1 MDRRLLYPRHWPS
14 WLLVGAFCLI
24 GFLPFPLLW
33 ALGMGI
39 GQLGYFLAGTR
50 RHVAL
55 RNLAR
60 CFPDLTERTR
70 RRLAVRHF
78 GYLGVAACTQG
89 LVWVSSRRRLAR
101 IVKLR
106 HRERIDELLRNR
118 HNLILMV
125 PHFVGLEL
133 GGVAL
138 AALIRPGLY
147 MYQKI
152 RNPVIDDQMRRGR
165 SRFGAASIER
175 SDDLRRMI
183 REIRKG
189 APLFYLPDQDPGRRG
204 IFVPFCGIPTA
215 TVPMLSRFARL
226 GVAQVIPIRIRYLP
240 WGRGLELTFDL
251 PLDPFPTDDQ
261 AADTAL
267 MNRTIE
273 ARIRTTPAQY
283 FWVHRRFKTRPPG
296 EPPIYPPRRRA
307 GYKR

>member
-1 MDRRLLYPRHWPS
+1 
-14 WLLVGAFCLI
+14 
-24 GFLPFPLLW
+24 
-33 ALGMGI
+33 MGI

-89 LVWVSSRRRLAR
+89 LVWVSSRHRLAR

-133 GGVAL
+133 GGVAF

-152 RNPVIDDQMRRGR
+152 RNPVIDDQMRWGR

-215 TVPMLSRFARL
+215 TVPMLSRFVRL
-226 GVAQVIPIRIRYLP
+226 GVAQVIPIHTRYLP
-240 WGRGLELTFDL
+240 WGRGLELTFDP

-273 ARIRTTPAQY
+273 ALIRTTPAQY

-307 GYKR
+307 GHKR